1 MSLPIR
7 TRVLVPLAT
16 LAIAACANHRTPPPP
31 PTAAMLPAPPPQPT
45 PPYTVRMD
53 VRHNGQQRTLEP
65 GQQLAVTLTT
75 DFAAGYRWE
84 VDQIDPRV
92 VRELGKPT
100 YVQYGDRPDARVVQ
114 TLRFEGVGPGRA
126 QLRLIYHRP
135 NDTDSPPAYVYTAIV
150 NVP

>member
-1 MSLPIR
+1 MPLPIR
-7 TRVLVPLAT
+7 SRALLPLA
-16 LAIAACANHRTPPPP
+16 LIALGACANHKAPPPP
-31 PTAAMLPAPPPQPT
+31 PTAAMLPAPPAQPA
-45 PPYTVRMD
+45 PPYTVRVG
-53 VRHNGQQRTLEP
+53 VRDDGQLRTLVP
-65 GQQLAVTLTT
+65 GQQLSVTLTT

-100 YVQYGDRPDARVVQ
+100 YVQFGDRPDARVVQ
-114 TLRFEGVGPGRA
+114 TLRFEGVGPGRS

-135 NDTDSPPAYVYTAIV
+135 TDPDSPPAYVYTVIV